1 MTSGGAAGGHHAL
14 VLGASGIN
22 GWAVVNQ
29 ILLGYPAANVFSRVS
44 ALTNRPLSQEV
55 SQWPKSDKLNIVS
68 GLDLL
73 KGSQTELQDAIK
85 SRVESIETVTHVYFF
100 AYIIDEDPA
109 KEVSIN
115 VDLLKRAVSA
125 VEALSSKLQ
134 FVVLP
139 TGTKVKSIPKCETP
153 AESNRRMECISFAM
167 AFPIGTIC
175 H

>member
-1 MTSGGAAGGHHAL
+1 MNSAEGHHAL

-29 ILLGYPAANVFSRVS
+29 ILLGYPAPDTFSKVS
-44 ALTNRPLSQEV
+44 ALTNRPLSFEV

-73 KGSQTELQDAIK
+73 KDSQSELQDALK

-100 AYIIDEDPA
+100 AYIIDADPA

-115 VDLLKRAVSA
+115 VDLLKRAITA
-125 VEALSSKLQ
+125 IEALSLKLQ

-139 TGTKVKSIPKCETP
+139 TGTKAILPLQIQVAC
-153 AESNRRMECISFAM
+153 
-167 AFPIGTIC
+167 
-175 H
+175 